1 MKKISRSL
9 YWLSGDVW
17 FIAKI
22 NRRELCS
29 MEIGWPTSVRHVA
42 FEPEGSQKRSREL
55 PTSVLDSLS
64 SEQVMQC
71 QTEEDYVEL
80 VWLLPPTD
88 VQFDVCCSSD
98 ELPQDANREN
108 SKEKAR
114 LYYLEVAENQS
125 LSSEES
131 TLDNNVRTSDSGQM
145 ETEIKSSVLALA
157 LPAQWPVG
165 KRIDQPEPSRFEGRA
180 Y

>member
-88 VQFDVCCSSD
+88 VQ
-98 ELPQDANREN
+98 
-108 SKEKAR
+108 
-114 LYYLEVAENQS
+114 
-125 LSSEES
+125 
-131 TLDNNVRTSDSGQM
+131 TSDSGQM